1 MKRPTLH
8 RMVCMLALLAPLA
21 ATANIIPLLSSVAST
36 SPAAF
41 TWTYNLELS
50 ADQDVRSGALPA
62 GSPVSGQN
70 QGFGS
75 FLTIFDFSG
84 YVAGTCTSPT
94 GWVCL
99 VQNVGF
105 TPSDVLPE
113 DDAGIVNL
121 TWQYA
126 TGPVISG
133 QSSGVSVGPFGAQ
146 STFGQVEMTGYAAL
160 GFNNSGPSAGT
171 LAANVGQIG
180 APVAILAIPEPGSLA
195 LASIALVLLGGGLRR
210 CRNAS

>member
-8 RMVCMLALLAPLA
+8 RLASMLALLAPLA
-21 ATANIIPLLSSVAST
+21 ATADIVPLLSSVAST
-36 SPAAF
+36 SPTAF

-62 GSPVSGQN
+62 GSPVSSQN

-75 FLTIFDFSG
+75 FLTIYDFAG
-84 YVAGTCTSPT
+84 YVAGTCSSPT

-99 VQNVGF
+99 VQNLGF
-105 TPSDVLPE
+105 TPSAVLPE
-113 DDAGIVNL
+113 DDPGIVNL

-133 QSSGVSVGPFGAQ
+133 QPNGVGVGPFGAQ
-146 STFGQVEMTGYAAL
+146 SSFGQAETTDYAAL

-180 APVAILAIPEPGSLA
+180 APVAILAISEPGSLA
-195 LASIALVLLGGGLRR
+195 LAGLALVLLGGGLRR
-210 CRNAS
+210 RIAA